1 MIAKIYNLVTNEV
14 TTYENVVSVESLP
27 SDKNSIIL
35 TLPDNK
41 FRIIDISGK
50 KQFIISWFCPLQKI
64 NNKVICIWNLTW
76 LPL

>member
-50 KQFIISWFCPLQKI
+50 KQFIIS
-64 NNKVICIWNLTW
+64 
-76 LPL
+76 